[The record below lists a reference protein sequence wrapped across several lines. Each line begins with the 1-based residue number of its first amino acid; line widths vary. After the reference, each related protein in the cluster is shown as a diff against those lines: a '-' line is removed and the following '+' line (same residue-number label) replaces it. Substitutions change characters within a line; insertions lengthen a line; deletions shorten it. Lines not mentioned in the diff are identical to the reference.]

1 MLGTVVRLKTN
12 LKYGGLIV
20 TTSNLELSRSLLIG
34 EHLRRAAHIAP
45 EREAYIFGSE
55 RRTYRES
62 EIRALHLAGWMQE
75 NGIGYQDKVGFML
88 VNGLPFIDVFFAT
101 SLTGALGVPVNFRLT
116 KDELVYI
123 IGQSECKMLFVD
135 QLFWPMIEAIRTQ
148 LQLVETIVVV
158 NGDSSSATS
167 YEEIYHQ
174 TSTYHPC
181 NSLSGD
187 DGALIMYTSG
197 TTGRPKGAVL
207 THQNMCMNGMNQVVT
222 AGLSIEFK
230 QLLVAPLF
238 HIAALSTLLY
248 PINGTTV
255 IHPQFNP
262 EEVLKTIE
270 KEKINFIFLAPTMW
284 HMLVESPSIE
294 QYDLTSLERC
304 AAGSAPISLSLKEK
318 IAKYFPNG
326 KLRDPFGQT
335 EMSPVTT
342 CLQPEDSIRKNSSV
356 GKPVAN
362 VEVRVVDE
370 NMNDV
375 PLGDVG
381 EIVYRGPTVMKEY
394 YKNPE
399 ATAEAFRGGWFH
411 SGDLVRM
418 DDEGFIYVVDRK
430 KDMIISGGENIYPAE
445 IEQVLNKHRKIVESA
460 VIGAADEKWGEVVK
474 GYIVLKSEETMT
486 EEEVISYCQEHLASY
501 KKPGMVKFVESLPRN
516 ASGKIVK
523 TALRKDY
530 AEAEK

>member
-1 MLGTVVRLKTN
+1 M
-12 LKYGGLIV
+12 
-20 TTSNLELSRSLLIG
+20 TTSNLDLSRSLLIG
-34 EHLRRAAHIAP
+34 EYLRRSAHTAH

-55 RRTYRES
+55 RRTYREA
-62 EIRALHLAGWMQE
+62 EKRATHLAGWLQE

-88 VNGLPFIDVFFAT
+88 LNGLPFIDVFFAT
-101 SLTGALGVPVNFRLT
+101 SLVGALGVPINFRLT
-116 KDELVYI
+116 KDELAYI
-123 IGQSECKMLFVD
+123 IGQSECKILFVD
-135 QLFWPMIEAIRTQ
+135 HVFLPVIESIRSQ
-148 LQLVETIVVV
+148 IQLVDSIVIV
-158 NGDSSSATS
+158 NGDSSSS
-167 YEEIYHQ
+167 HIPYETIYDRS
-174 TSTYHPC
+174 STYRPC

-187 DGALIMYTSG
+187 DGALIIYTSG

-222 AGLSIEFK
+222 AGLSSNFK

-255 IHPQFNP
+255 IHSQFNP
-262 EEVLKTIE
+262 EAVLQTIE
-270 KEKINFIFLAPTMW
+270 KERINFIFLAPTMW
-284 HMLVESPSIE
+284 HMLVEFPSIE
-294 QYDLTSLERC
+294 DYDLTSLERC
-304 AAGSAPISLSLKEK
+304 AAGSAPCSLLLKEK
-318 IAKYFPNG
+318 ITKYFPNG

-356 GKPVAN
+356 GKPVVN
-362 VEVRVVDE
+362 VEVRVVDDH
-370 NMNDV
+370 MNDV

-399 ATAEAFRGGWFH
+399 ATREAFHGGWFH

-445 IEQVLNKHRKIVESA
+445 IEQVLNRHAKVVESA
-460 VIGAADEKWGEVVK
+460 VVGAVDEKWGEVVQA
-474 GYIVLKSEETMT
+474 YIVLKSGETMT
-486 EEEVISYCQEHLASY
+486 EEEVILFCQNHLASY
-501 KKPGMVKFVESLPRN
+501 KKPKLVHFVDSLPRN
-516 ASGKIVK
+516 AAGKIVK
-523 TALRKDY
+523 TVLRKGY
-530 AEAEK
+530 SETEK

>member
-1 MLGTVVRLKTN
+1 M
-12 LKYGGLIV
+12 
-20 TTSNLELSRSLLIG
+20 TTSSLNLSRSLLIG
-34 EHLRRAAHIAP
+34 ELLRRSAHTAP
-45 EREAYIFGSE
+45 EREAFIFGDE
-55 RRTYRES
+55 RRTYVET
-62 EIRALHLAGWMQE
+62 EKKALQLAGWMQE
-75 NGIGYQDKVGFML
+75 HGIGYQDKVGYML

-101 SLTGALGVPVNFRLT
+101 SLIGALGVPINFRLA
-116 KDELVYI
+116 KDELAYI
-123 IGQSECKMLFVD
+123 IGHAECKILFVD
-135 QLFWPMIEAIRTQ
+135 LVFMPVIESIRKE
-148 LQLVETIVVV
+148 LQLVEKIVVV
-158 NGDSSSATS
+158 NGDSSEAHLS
-167 YEEIYHQ
+167 YETIYKQ
-174 TSTYHPC
+174 SSKFQSYDE
-181 NSLSGD
+181 LSGD

-222 AGLSIEFK
+222 AGLGFEFK

-255 IHPQFNP
+255 IHSQFNP
-262 EEVLKTIE
+262 EEVLQTIE
-270 KEKINFIFLAPTMW
+270 KERINFIFLAPTMW
-284 HMLVESPSIE
+284 HMLVEFPSID
-294 QYDLTSLERC
+294 QYDLTSMERC

-318 IAKYFPNG
+318 IASCFPNG

-342 CLQPEDSIRKNSSV
+342 CLQPEDSMRKNSSV

-362 VEVRVVDE
+362 VEVRVVDDH
-370 NMNDV
+370 MNDV

-445 IEQVLNKHRKIVESA
+445 IEQVINKHPNIMESA
-460 VIGAADEKWGEVVK
+460 VIGVADEKWGEVVK
-474 GYIVLKSEETMT
+474 AYVVLVSGKTLSEED
-486 EEEVISYCQEHLASY
+486 IILYCQKHLASY
-501 KKPGMVKFVESLPRN
+501 KKPKYVSFVEELPRN

-523 TALRKDY
+523 TVLRKNY
-530 AEAEK
+530 AEA

>member
-1 MLGTVVRLKTN
+1 MM
-12 LKYGGLIV
+12 
-20 TTSNLELSRSLLIG
+20 TTSNLELSRALLIG
-34 EHLRRAAHIAP
+34 EHLRRAAHSAP

-55 RRTYRES
+55 RRTYREA
-62 EIRALHLAGWMQE
+62 EKRALHLAGWMQE
-75 NGIGYQDKVGFML
+75 NGIGYQDKVGYML
-88 VNGLPFIDVFFAT
+88 MNGLPFIDVFYAT
-101 SLTGALGVPVNFRLT
+101 SLVGALGVPINFRLT

-123 IGQSECKMLFVD
+123 IGQSECKVLFVE
-135 QLFWPMIEAIRTQ
+135 QMFLPVIESIRSQ
-148 LQLVETIVVV
+148 LQLVEMIVVV
-158 NGDSSSATS
+158 NGDSSKTTTS

-174 TSTYHPC
+174 SSTYQPC

-255 IHPQFNP
+255 IHSQFNP
-262 EEVLKTIE
+262 DDVLQSIE
-270 KEKINFIFLAPTMW
+270 KERINFIFLAPTMW
-284 HMLVESPSIE
+284 HMLVECPSIE
-294 QYDLTSLERC
+294 KYDLTSLERC
-304 AAGSAPISLSLKEK
+304 AAGSAPLSLALKEK

-362 VEVRVVDE
+362 IEVRVVDE

-445 IEQVLNKHRKIVESA
+445 IEQVLNRHPKIAESA
-460 VIGAADEKWGEVVK
+460 VIGVVDEKWGEVVK
-474 GYIVLKSEETMT
+474 AYIVLRSGETMT
-486 EEEVISYCQEHLASY
+486 EEEIILYCQENLASY
-501 KKPGMVKFVESLPRN
+501 KKPKYVSFVEELPRN

-523 TALRKDY
+523 TVLRKNY
-530 AEAEK
+530 AEA